1 MRRRHKLDAPI
12 SGIIDARTSIKMV
25 DKKETKENTPLP
37 VETEEDLKN
46 RWDSHRR
53 AFETFMELLEDP
65 ANPNNASWTEQ
76 AQSHLSSL
84 LAIQVKLNEKS
95 ESDDEKAKEKGEEK
109 SKESCKG
116 DDTDGKGGEG
126 SEK

>member
-25 DKKETKENTPLP
+25 EKKETREDVSLL
-37 VETEEDLKN
+37 VETQEDLKN
-46 RWDSHRR
+46 RWESHRR
-53 AFETFMELLEDP
+53 AFETYMELLEDP

-95 ESDDEKAKEKGEEK
+95 ESDDKKGKGKGEEK
-109 SKESCKG
+109 TKESCKG
-116 DDTDGKGGEG
+116 EDTDGKGGEG